1 MKKMITMFAA
11 TMVAVSAALTPA
23 FGTTYAGVEF
33 NGEKVQFEQDPVIEN
48 GRVLV
53 PFRFVAE
60 KLGAEVAWDAETKTV
75 TCEKDGVKISL
86 TANVKD
92 VVVSGQS
99 LEIDVPAQIMNS
111 RVFVPLRFVADNM
124 GADVEWDAENKTVK
138 INTVEEKANDKVETA
153 SAVDATKATT
163 TTETTTTD
171 ESTTEVTT
179 ADAKTTTEGTTV
191 AESTTEETTAV
202 ETTTVAE

>member
-11 TMVAVSAALTPA
+11 TIVAVSAALTPA

-60 KLGAEVAWDAETKTV
+60 KLGATVAWDAETKTV

-111 RVFVPLRFVADNM
+111 RVFVPLRL
-124 GADVEWDAENKTVK
+124 
-138 INTVEEKANDKVETA
+138 
-153 SAVDATKATT
+153 
-163 TTETTTTD
+163 
-171 ESTTEVTT
+171 
-179 ADAKTTTEGTTV
+179 
-191 AESTTEETTAV
+191 
-202 ETTTVAE
+202 

>member
-11 TMVAVSAALTPA
+11 TIVAVSAALTPA

-33 NGEKVQFEQDPVIEN
+33 NGEKIQFEQDPV
-48 GRVLV
+48 
-53 PFRFVAE
+53 VAE
-60 KLGAEVAWDAETKTV
+60 KLGATVAWDAETKTV

-138 INTVEEKANDKVETA
+138 INTVKEDAKDEVESA
-153 SAVDATKATT
+153 SAEE

-171 ESTTEVTT
+171 ESTTE
-179 ADAKTTTEGTTV
+179 ETTV
-191 AESTTEETTAV
+191 DESTTEETTVDESTTEETTV

>member
-1 MKKMITMFAA
+1 MITMFAA
-11 TMVAVSAALTPA
+11 TIVAVSAALTPA

-60 KLGAEVAWDAETKTV
+60 KLGATVAWDAETKNV

-138 INTVEEKANDKVETA
+138 INTVKEDAKDEVESA
-153 SAVDATKATT
+153 SAVDVTETT
-163 TTETTTTD
+163 TEETTETTTTD
-171 ESTTEVTT
+171 ESTTE
-179 ADAKTTTEGTTV
+179 ETTV
-191 AESTTEETTAV
+191 DESTTEETTVDESTTEETTV

>member
-11 TMVAVSAALTPA
+11 TIVAVSAALTPA

-60 KLGAEVAWDAETKTV
+60 KLGATVAWDAETKTV

-138 INTVEEKANDKVETA
+138 INTVKEDAKDEVESA
-153 SAVDATKATT
+153 SAVDVTETT
-163 TTETTTTD
+163 TEETTETTT
-171 ESTTEVTT
+171 EETTEEVTEEISEE
-179 ADAKTTTEGTTV
+179 TTIEEVTESETV
-191 AESTTEETTAV
+191 AE
-202 ETTTVAE
+202 

>member
-1 MKKMITMFAA
+1 MITMFAA
-11 TMVAVSAALTPA
+11 TIVAVSAALTPA

-60 KLGAEVAWDAETKTV
+60 KLGATVAWDAETKTA

-138 INTVEEKANDKVETA
+138 INTVKEDAKDEVESA
-153 SAVDATKATT
+153 SAVDVTETT
-163 TTETTTTD
+163 TEETTETTTTD
-171 ESTTEVTT
+171 ESTTEETT
-179 ADAKTTTEGTTV
+179 VDESTTEETTV
-191 AESTTEETTAV
+191 AESTTEETTV

>member
-1 MKKMITMFAA
+1 MITMFAA
-11 TMVAVSAALTPA
+11 TIVAVSAALTPA

-60 KLGAEVAWDAETKTV
+60 KLGATVAWDAETKTV

-138 INTVEEKANDKVETA
+138 INTVKEDAKDEVESA
-153 SAVDATKATT
+153 SAVDVTETT
-163 TTETTTTD
+163 TEETTETTTTD
-171 ESTTEVTT
+171 ESTTE
-179 ADAKTTTEGTTV
+179 ETTV
-191 AESTTEETTAV
+191 DESTTEETT
-202 ETTTVAE
+202 VAE

>member
-1 MKKMITMFAA
+1 MIYLRVDFNLPFLNFNNFIYWEITKMKKMITMFAA
-11 TMVAVSAALTPA
+11 TIVAVSAALTPA

-60 KLGAEVAWDAETKTV
+60 KLGATVAWDIETKTV

-111 RVFVPLRFVADNM
+111 KFSFH
-124 GADVEWDAENKTVK
+124 
-138 INTVEEKANDKVETA
+138 
-153 SAVDATKATT
+153 
-163 TTETTTTD
+163 
-171 ESTTEVTT
+171 
-179 ADAKTTTEGTTV
+179 
-191 AESTTEETTAV
+191 
-202 ETTTVAE
+202 